1 MASMNVSVPDPMRD
15 WVEQR
20 IGSGQYA
27 SVSDYVRDLIRRDQ
41 AQAEAHQA
49 LVAALIEGE
58 GRSRAKERGL
68 HMGLPRSLT
77 PSLPGRCRSETS
89 IWARAN
95 LDRQVRQHFDVTQP
109 LAIKIRVARMRGLD
123 ADNGAQMAGA
133 QAP

>member
-41 AQAEAHQA
+41 AQADAHQV

-58 GRSRAKERGL
+58 NSGVSKRRIPDILAAVKAEL
-68 HMGLPRSLT
+68 
-77 PSLPGRCRSETS
+77 
-89 IWARAN
+89 AR
-95 LDRQVRQHFDVTQP
+95 T
-109 LAIKIRVARMRGLD
+109 
-123 ADNGAQMAGA
+123 AG
-133 QAP
+133 